1 MAVYKDICRVLKHDD
16 YASEVY
22 RFEGARTRSVFS
34 INGDVTGDYIY
45 FSKALDHHK
54 YFSVKRIRQ
63 ILNQLLIE
71 ELDMPLSNKTL
82 HDENDYRRIKNF
94 IIYSDS
100 IKDMYSYKLIYAQP
114 FGELIRDNF
123 QYNSNKSGG
132 TRSIERVDRRVY
144 GGGYGVS
151 DEWKH
156 LMIYLTMFSAS
167 HKITRGDL
175 LELIKR
181 MRMTNRTS
189 RKDNIDFLFNPCEDL
204 YSYDINRLLFSDF
217 NKYNILNALETILEK
232 GLALPDSDLS
242 RHPSRTIRGVIDDY
256 ERGRVKTLELLGKRK
271 Y

>member
-1 MAVYKDICRVLKHDD
+1 MAVYKDICRVLKHDN

-114 FGELIRDNF
+114 FGELIIDNF
-123 QYNSNKSGG
+123 QYNSNKNGG

-151 DEWKH
+151 CEWKE
-156 LMIYLTMFSAS
+156 LFQYLTFFSAKA
-167 HKITRGDL
+167 KISRKDL
-175 LELIKR
+175 LELLQNMKISGR
-181 MRMTNRTS
+181 MN
-189 RKDNIDFLFNPCEDL
+189 RKDNISFLLGNDDRYIYEINPYL
-204 YSYDINRLLFSDF
+204 MSDF
-217 NKYNILNALETILEK
+217 NKYNIINALEAILEK
-232 GLALPDSDLS
+232 KMVLEASSLATSPKKCIKS
-242 RHPSRTIRGVIDDY
+242 VVEEY
-256 ERGRVKTLELLGKRK
+256 ERGREKTLELLRKR